1 MSEEIK
7 KTEQPELVEVAELA
21 EQELDQV
28 AGGKNYFESRSNIQS
43 ITPPITAPKPSPTTQ
58 PVPPKTTARG

>member
-7 KTEQPELVEVAELA
+7 KTGQPEPAKAAELS

-28 AGGKNYFESRSNIQS
+28 AGGKNYLESRSNIS
-43 ITPPITAPKPSPTTQ
+43 GAGTPVAPTPINTNPVIKP
-58 PVPPKTTARG
+58 AG

>member
-7 KTEQPELVEVAELA
+7 KTQPKPVEQPVELV

-28 AGGKNYFESRSNIQS
+28 AGGKNYFESRSNTAVS
-43 ITPPITAPKPSPTTQ
+43 SVLPVAPKPSPTTM
-58 PVPPKTTARG
+58 PLNKAG

>member
-7 KTEQPELVEVAELA
+7 KTQPEPVEQPVELA

-28 AGGKNYFESRSNIQS
+28 AGGKQYLESRSNTAKVATN
-43 ITPPITAPKPSPTTQ
+43 TPVPAPKVNPS
-58 PVPPKTTARG
+58 AGG